1 MSRLAILTNR
11 SRLNYEPG
19 GFHECLYYHWPKI
32 HHDHGSTT
40 TGAKLGRRLVFDKCF
55 SEVNRCEKPPMNIR
69 DRSVAIPNLGK
80 ASTLFVLRPFGATS
94 SLEDKFSS
102 YGKNTKDKL

>member
-1 MSRLAILTNR
+1 
-11 SRLNYEPG
+11 
-19 GFHECLYYHWPKI
+19 
-32 HHDHGSTT
+32 
-40 TGAKLGRRLVFDKCF
+40 
-55 SEVNRCEKPPMNIR
+55 MNIR